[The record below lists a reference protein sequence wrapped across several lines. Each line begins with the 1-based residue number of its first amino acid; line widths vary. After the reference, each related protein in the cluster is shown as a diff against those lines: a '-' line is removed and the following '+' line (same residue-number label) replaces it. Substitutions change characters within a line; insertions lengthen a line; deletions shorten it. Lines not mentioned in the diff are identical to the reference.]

1 MCVVYRQKNVQLRS
15 VDMKELLNWKI
26 LTSKSE
32 GSIKR
37 VWRAFS
43 AAALSL
49 LCQGERTES
58 RSQSSCTEY
67 WEAGLRLSPQLQKG
81 TFVEKRERRPQNR
94 SVCCIRPWGS
104 QHYRSLPLTQLLSLT
119 YSVCPQ
125 KWRCKQVT
133 LPRSP
138 SALSFCTHG
147 RANTESYSSQS
158 ISDRQ
163 LRSMY
168 LRPKYSWSRPQLR
181 TNKL

>member
-1 MCVVYRQKNVQLRS
+1 
-15 VDMKELLNWKI
+15 MKELLNWKI

-43 AAALSL
+43 TAALSL

-58 RSQSSCTEY
+58 RSTSSCTEY

-94 SVCCIRPWGS
+94 SVCCIRPEGLS
-104 QHYRSLPLTQLLSLT
+104 ITAHSHPTQLNVLGLSSKVKVQAEL
-119 YSVCPQ
+119 
-125 KWRCKQVT
+125 RF
-133 LPRSP
+133 LR
-138 SALSFCTHG
+138 ALLLSFCTHG
-147 RANTESYSSQS
+147 RAELRRVFTQS

-168 LRPKYSWSRPQLR
+168 LRPKYSWSRPQLKNSLLVNITTR
-181 TNKL
+181 KLWN